1 VPMRLK
7 RSSIVNDVHEQY
19 VAGRLHT
26 VGIYVH
32 RLGSVGVSRS
42 TALGADWAWRTGSPA
57 KVRNMGRFNIGLF
70 ALGFAALLSVSAFPQ
85 TLNRPSSLP
94 DKGDGQL
101 ADLSKKALAGD
112 TNAQLRMGLAF
123 EFGQGVNKDLSQ
135 AMSWYRMAAD
145 RGDPVA
151 QTDLAYLYESGSTGD
166 PNPAEAAKWY
176 LRAAVSGFARAQF
189 NLGTLYLRGA
199 GVERSDEDAA
209 HWISEAADTGC
220 PSAVAAM
227 GYLYANGKGVPRDEE
242 KARKLMQ
249 KAAKKND
256 PRLCSSLS
264 GPS

>member
-1 VPMRLK
+1 MLLFDYNCV
-7 RSSIVNDVHEQY
+7 
-19 VAGRLHT
+19 T
-26 VGIYVH
+26 
-32 RLGSVGVSRS
+32 LGSIWGTREGTQSPRETELFS
-42 TALGADWAWRTGSPA
+42 PLAGPQMGTAIAGLRRKSQ
-57 KVRNMGRFNIGLF
+57 NMSRFNIGLCV
-70 ALGFAALLSVSAFPQ
+70 LGFVALLSFPAFAQ
-85 TLNRPSSLP
+85 TPNPVSLP
-94 DKGDGQL
+94 DKVDGQL
-101 ADLSKKALAGD
+101 QELSKKALAGD

-123 EFGQGVNKDLSQ
+123 EFGQGVDRDLDQ
-135 AMSWYRMAAD
+135 AMRWYRMAAD

-151 QTDLAYLYESGSTGD
+151 QTDLAYLYETGAAD
-166 PNPAEAAKWY
+166 LPNPAEAAKWY

-220 PSAVAAM
+220 PTAMAAL

-242 KARKLMQ
+242 KARKLIQ

-264 GPS
+264 GPSS